1 MLKKL
6 RQLIDRFLEDVFVR
20 GKGSIN
26 RPSPANITNLEE
38 IVFTLKKTD
47 LKVEDMMVKRISN
60 SLYYI
65 EKRLTGV
72 SDYYDVVSELSV
84 ELEKLKARLI

>member
-1 MLKKL
+1 
-6 RQLIDRFLEDVFVR
+6 
-20 GKGSIN
+20 
-26 RPSPANITNLEE
+26 
-38 IVFTLKKTD
+38 
-47 LKVEDMMVKRISN
+47 MMVKRISN